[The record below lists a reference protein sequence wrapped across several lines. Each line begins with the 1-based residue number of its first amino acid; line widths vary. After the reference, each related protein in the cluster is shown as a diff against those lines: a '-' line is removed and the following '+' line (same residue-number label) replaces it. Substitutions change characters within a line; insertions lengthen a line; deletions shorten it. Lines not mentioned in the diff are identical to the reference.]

1 MSPDRL
7 LRRMTGTIPVW
18 IALLALAST
27 ASACATTLLP
37 AAIGKAID
45 VLIQH
50 MSGRA
55 SLFSLWDWVGG
66 CTLLVVVS
74 ATGEAFT
81 QFGTGTVT
89 GNCGGWLRH
98 ELFRHILA
106 CGPRLTG
113 RFAPGDAVSRLIGGT
128 AEAGGAPCGTVLTL
142 TSAIVPIG
150 SVIALALIDPWL
162 AVAFCAGVPLV
173 AKVLRSFMRDTSDAY
188 LEYQRTQGTI
198 IAHLLATVTGARTI
212 AAAGTRNREI
222 ERVLQPLP
230 TLRAQG
236 ERTWR
241 IQGRI
246 QSQSSLIIPVLQVL
260 VVAVGGFELSQGRVS
275 PGGLLA
281 AAQYAALGAGI
292 GAAVGQLSRLAR
304 GRSGATRAAE
314 LLAVKEPVSGT
325 EPLPEGRGRIE
336 FRGVSVRNGDSTAI
350 EELDLVIPAGFD
362 VAVVGRSGA
371 GKSTL
376 AALAGRLTDPD
387 RGEVLLDGVPLKHL
401 DLPELR
407 AAVTYVFERPALLG
421 RTVRDMIGFG
431 LPRRPTYEEVT
442 AAAESAR
449 ALQFL
454 RRLPERDLTIL
465 SKVPLSGGER
475 QRLGLAR
482 AMARAQRSRV
492 LVLDDATSSLDTVT
506 TMEVNRA
513 LTGPHGDRTKIIVT
527 HRAATAADADLV
539 AWLEGGRLRRLGPH
553 AELWRDPGY
562 RAVFGTDQPGDPGE
576 GADAA

>member
-18 IALLALAST
+18 VAMLALAST

-45 VLIQH
+45 VLLRT
-50 MSGRA
+50 MSGHA
-55 SLFSLWDWVGG
+55 SVLSLWDWVGC
-66 CTLLVVVS
+66 CTLLTVLS
-74 ATGEAFT
+74 AAGEAFT

-89 GNCGGWLRH
+89 GNCSGWLRH

-128 AEAGGAPCGTVLTL
+128 AEAGGAPVGTVLTL
-142 TSAIVPIG
+142 TSTIPSIG
-150 SVIALALIDPWL
+150 SVVALALIDPWL
-162 AVAFCAGVPLV
+162 AVAFLAGMPLV
-173 AKVLRSFMRDTSDAY
+173 VRVLRSFMRNTSDAY
-188 LEYQRTQGTI
+188 LRYQQTQGTI
-198 IAHLLATVTGARTI
+198 IAHLVATMTGARTI
-212 AAAGTRNREI
+212 AAAGTREREI
-222 ERVLQPLP
+222 GRVLEPLP
-230 TLRAQG
+230 RLRAQG
-236 ERTWR
+236 ERTWQ
-241 IQGRI
+241 IQGRV
-246 QSQSSLIIPVLQVL
+246 QAQSSLIIPLLQVL
-260 VVAVGGFELSQGRVS
+260 VVAVGGFELSRGQVS

-292 GAAVGQLSRLAR
+292 GAAVGQISRLAR

-314 LLAVKEPVSGT
+314 LLTVPEPRQGT
-325 EPLPEGRGRIE
+325 ETLPPGRGRVE
-336 FRGVSVRNGDSTAI
+336 FRGVSVRIGDSTAI

-362 VAVVGRSGA
+362 VAVVGEAGA

-376 AALAGRLTDPD
+376 AALAGRLADPD

-401 DLPELR
+401 ALSELR
-407 AAVTYVFERPALLG
+407 EAVTYAFERPALLG

-431 LPRRPTYEEVT
+431 LPSRPSYADITS
-442 AAAESAR
+442 AAEAAR

-465 SKVPLSGGER
+465 SKVPLSGGEH

-482 AMARAQRSRV
+482 AMARADRSRL

-506 TMEVNRA
+506 AMQVNQA
-513 LTGPHGDRTKIIVT
+513 LTELHGDRTKIIVT

-539 AWLEGGRLRRLGPH
+539 AWLEAGRLRRLGPH

-562 RAVFGTDQPGDPGE
+562 RAVFGADK
-576 GADAA
+576 ADAA